1 MKRWRDMSPDE
12 RRAYA
17 TERKRRSR
25 ERIRN
30 GESVGNSRRSRVNEA
45 RVKQLTGF
53 DAVWEKLKKKHA
65 GKPRLKK
72 SIKPPILLNPP
83 NDNHWKRRK
92 GNSNEA

>member
-17 TERKRRSR
+17 AERKRLSR

-30 GESVGNSRRSRVNEA
+30 GENAPSSRVSKPP
-45 RVKQLTGF
+45 VKRLTGF

-65 GKPRLKK
+65 GKSRLKK
-72 SIKPPILLNPP
+72 SIKPPIFLNLPD
-83 NDNHWKRRK
+83 DNHWKRRK
-92 GNSNEA
+92 GANNAN